1 MIQLSPLY
9 WAEFLSKTNL
19 RKYQGMA
26 ILEILRYPDN
36 RLRQIA
42 KPVTDFNAE
51 VKTLVKDMAQT
62 MYAAS
67 GIGLAAIQVNV
78 VKRVVILDVSEER
91 NQLRVFINPVIKN
104 KQGSVTSEEGCL
116 SVPEIYAAVERA
128 EEVLIEAQDE
138 NGKNFSIQADALLA
152 ICIQHEIDHL
162 DGKVFVDYLS
172 RMKRERIR
180 KKLLK
185 EANQAA

>member
-1 MIQLSPLY
+1 
-9 WAEFLSKTNL
+9 
-19 RKYQGMA
+19 MA
-26 ILEILRYPDN
+26 TLEILRYPDK

-42 KPVTDFNAE
+42 KPVTNFNTDI
-51 VKTLVKDMAQT
+51 KKLVKDMAET
-62 MYAAS
+62 MYAAP

-78 VKRVVILDVSEER
+78 EKRVVVIDITEDKSHL
-91 NQLRVFINPVIKN
+91 QVFINPVIKN
-104 KQGSVTSEEGCL
+104 KTGSITSDEGCL

-128 EEVLIEAQDE
+128 EQVLIEAQDAD
-138 NGKNFSIQADALLA
+138 GKIFTLEADELMA

-172 RMKRERIR
+172 RMKQGRIR

-185 EANQAA
+185 EAQQAA